1 MIVEYAEHGCLR
13 DYLRSHANES
23 QSASSGGTNE
33 GYERPNSE
41 RPTISEKQLISFA
54 RQVGRKHNK
63 KFSLHL
69 KEETQQFADVPRGF
83 LELLFDYFS
92 QKDSC
97 GFSHDPVTTQKI
109 LLQL

>member
-23 QSASSGGTNE
+23 QSGGSGGTNE

-63 KFSLHL
+63 KFSSIHIH
-69 KEETQQFADVPRGF
+69 KRESPEISKSSATRFGGCGPPRTVNKGSM
-83 LELLFDYFS
+83 DRYFYV
-92 QKDSC
+92 DC
-97 GFSHDPVTTQKI
+97 P
-109 LLQL
+109 